1 MSAKKIPV
9 ISRIDH
15 GLNHKPTETAP
26 TRYELHFE
34 HGAVLYTNALPDT
47 AMFTLQHDK
56 NDSVKN

>member
-15 GLNHKPTETAP
+15 GLDHKPTETAP

-34 HGAVLYTNALPDT
+34 YGAVLYANTIPDT

-56 NDSVKN
+56 NDSV